1 MTTPFVRPDTQMVL
15 DLLAAQEGPKLNE
28 MPAPEARQMYV
39 ALGQMF
45 EVETPELAVKRD
57 LAIPCP
63 AGDIPARLYD
73 PRETREPGPIVT
85 FYHGGGFVIGDLES
99 HDALCAEIART
110 LDLPVV
116 AVDYR
121 LAPEHP
127 FPAAPDDCIA
137 ATRWVAESPEEL
149 GRQVTGLVTAGDSAG
164 GNLTIVVSLALRDEP
179 AAVPVIAQ
187 FPIYPATDMATQ
199 EGSMVEFAEGYL
211 LEKVG
216 MDWFT
221 ESYAADPENWR
232 ANPSKADAAGLP
244 PTVLITASLD
254 PLRDQGRAYAG
265 QLIAAG
271 VPTVYREA
279 VGNIHGFANLRKA
292 IPSSQADIA
301 GCLIPLKQLID
312 EAVAT
317 GKTVEASAQKELE
330 PAE

>member
-1 MTTPFVRPDTQMVL
+1 MTDPFVRPDTKMVL
-15 DLLAAQEGPKLNE
+15 DLLAQQEGPKMNE
-28 MPAPEARQMYV
+28 MPPAEARQVYV
-39 ALGQMF
+39 ALSQML
-45 EVETPELAVKRD
+45 ELEAGELAVKRD
-57 LAIPCP
+57 LSIPGP

-73 PRETREPGPIVT
+73 ARESRGPSPVVT

-99 HDALCAEIART
+99 HDALCAEIARN
-110 LDLPVV
+110 LDIPVV

-137 ATRWVAESPEEL
+137 ATRWIAESPAEL
-149 GRQVTGLVTAGDSAG
+149 GRQVTGLIPCGDSAG

-211 LEKVG
+211 LEKQG

-221 ESYAADPENWR
+221 ESYAGDPEDWR

-279 VGNIHGFANLRKA
+279 VGNIHGFANLRKM

-301 GCLIPLKQLID
+301 GCLAPLKLYID
-312 EAVAT
+312 EAVTSGQTA
-317 GKTVEASAQKELE
+317 EAPAAGELE